1 MFVSSESDYQC
12 VHIGLYRRPF
22 RITTAR
28 SGPPAV
34 VNDTV
39 RVGVGAAIGDNRQVD
54 VEHESPGV
62 EDLVPDLL
70 FNSLRQFRDL
80 IYGAMRARDGA
91 RPSGI
96 ARSSRC
102 ATASMARTPARS
114 AVSA

>member
-1 MFVSSESDYQC
+1 MCASIPDYMD
-12 VHIGLYRRPF
+12 VHFGLQPRD
-22 RITTAR
+22 A
-28 SGPPAV
+28 GPPSV

-39 RVGVGAAIGDNRQVD
+39 RVGIGAAIGDNRQVD

-102 ATASMARTPARS
+102 ATASMARTPARL

>member
-1 MFVSSESDYQC
+1 MNYWLMKTEPSTFGVDEL
-12 VHIGLYRRPF
+12 IGEEL
-22 RITTAR
+22 RIHFAIGIDHVEDNR
-28 SGPPAV
+28 
-34 VNDTV
+34 
-39 RVGVGAAIGDNRQVD
+39 VGAAIGDNRQVD